1 MSLQEKLRE
10 LIAAGKTK
18 SALEALATQ
27 LKNTDEGD
35 TLILLQARWNSNQNA
50 DNQGIINRDDYKRE
64 IANINRALLSV
75 IGDLEDTPSHARQSF
90 AQQKAKQAI
99 TNIYNT
105 YITDNSVKKTV
116 DVNGHGNTVI
126 TDINGS
132 TVTVNATP
140 KPNPPKTDEVPK
152 KQVILF
158 IAAEPES
165 KQIFNAGKE
174 LKIIQKAHEKGTLR
188 DKYVILNDFATH
200 FGDLSRLL
208 TKHEPTMVHFSMH
221 GSEEG
226 VFFQTETGDAAVVD
240 TDSLKDLFEAV
251 NDAKVPVVQCV
262 VMSACESAAHAKA
275 IHLVVPHTIGMDGSI
290 LTDAAIAY
298 TKGFY
303 LNLFETADYKKAH
316 RFGVLEVKQF
326 ERGIQS
332 LDRKSKKQVDMPIY
346 FSS

>member
-1 MSLQEKLRE
+1 MILQEKLRE

-18 SALEALATQ
+18 SALDALATQ

-35 TLILLQARWNSNQNA
+35 TLILLQARWNGNQNA
-50 DNQGIINRDDYKRE
+50 NNQGIIDRDHYNRE

-75 IGDLEDTPSHARQSF
+75 IGDLDDALTHTPQSP
-90 AQQKAKQAI
+90 AQQKAIQAI

-140 KPNPPKTDEVPK
+140 QTDSQKTDEVPQ

-174 LKIIQKAHEKGTLR
+174 LKIIQNALEKSSFR
-188 DKYVILNDFATH
+188 EKYVILNVFATD
-200 FGDLSRLL
+200 FGDLPRLL
-208 TKHEPTMVHFSMH
+208 TKHKPTMVHLSMH
-221 GSEEG
+221 GSQEG
-226 VFFQTETGDAAVVD
+226 VFFQTEAG
-240 TDSLKDLFEAV
+240 EAV
-251 NDAKVPVVQCV
+251 EVDARSLSRLFKLLKQTGKKIQCV
-262 VMSACESAAHAKA
+262 VISACESAAHAQT
-275 IHLVVPHTIGMDGSI
+275 IHQFVPHTIGMDGFI
-290 LTDAAIAY
+290 LADAAIAY

-303 LNLFETADYKKAH
+303 QQLFETSDYAASH
-316 RFGVLEVKQF
+316 PFGVWEIEQF
-326 ERGIQS
+326 ERGIKP
-332 LDRKSKKQVDMPIY
+332 LDSKSKKQSDMPKY

>member
-1 MSLQEKLRE
+1 MILQEKLRE

-18 SALEALATQ
+18 SALDALATQ

-35 TLILLQARWNSNQNA
+35 TLILLQARWNGNQNA

-75 IGDLEDTPSHARQSF
+75 IGDLEDTPSHVRQSF
-90 AQQKAKQAI
+90 AQQKAIQAI

-126 TDINGS
+126 TDIKDS
-132 TVTVNATP
+132 TITVNSTP
-140 KPNPPKTDEVPK
+140 KPDPQKTDEVPK

-174 LKIIQKAHEKGTLR
+174 LKIIQKAHEKGSLR
-188 DKYVILNDFATH
+188 DKYVILNDFATDPD
-200 FGDLSRLL
+200 DLPRLL
-208 TKHEPTMVHFSMH
+208 AKHKPTMVHFSMH
-221 GSEEG
+221 GSKKG
-226 VFFQTETGDAAVVD
+226 VY
-240 TDSLKDLFEAV
+240 FEDEQGQAIEVTADILSELIELV
-251 NDAKVPVVQCV
+251 NEKEPIVNCIL
-262 VMSACESAAHAKA
+262 MSACNSAQHAAKLA
-275 IHLVVPHTIGMDGSI
+275 QFVGSAIGMDGVI
-290 LTDAAIAY
+290 LADAACAY

-303 LNLFETADYKKAH
+303 QSIFEGDAYSTAH
-316 RFGVLEVKQF
+316 RLGVLFVKKF
-326 ERGIQS
+326 ALTIQY
-332 LDRKSKKQVDMPIY
+332 LGNNPLEMMPQY
-346 FSS
+346 FNLKV